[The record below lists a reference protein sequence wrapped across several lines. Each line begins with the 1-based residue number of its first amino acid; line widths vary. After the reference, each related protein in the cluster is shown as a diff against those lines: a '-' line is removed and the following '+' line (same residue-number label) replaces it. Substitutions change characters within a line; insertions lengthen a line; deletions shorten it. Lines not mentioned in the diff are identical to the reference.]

1 MGDQSAMK
9 STTSFARSAALLA
22 LAAVLL
28 LVQPASG
35 QGFKWWQSDEFKKEL
50 GLTAEQ
56 TRRLEEIFQKAL
68 PGLKVQK
75 TALDVAE
82 AQFEKL
88 IERGG
93 DAAMEQINAVEA
105 ARFELNK
112 TRQRMLVNM
121 RNLLTG
127 EQWAK
132 FTALHQAAEKAQK
145 SETSSARPAGK

>member
-1 MGDQSAMK
+1 MGEQSAMK
-9 STTSFARSAALLA
+9 STTPLARLAALCVFAALL
-22 LAAVLL
+22 LA
-28 LVQPASG
+28 VQPVAG
-35 QGFKWWQSDEFKKEL
+35 QGLKWWADDEFKKEL
-50 GLTAEQ
+50 GLTVEQ

-75 TALDVAE
+75 SALDVAE

-93 DAAMEQINAVEA
+93 DAAMEQINVVEA

-112 TRQRMLVNM
+112 SRQRMLVNM
-121 RNLLTG
+121 RNLLTS

-132 FTALHQAAEKAQK
+132 FTALHQAMETKA
-145 SETSSARPAGK
+145 ARPADRK